1 VRCRACEVE
10 TTLEQF
16 PAHCGACGGFDV
28 EVTGGEELLVDSLE
42 IEEESHDAALTR
54 TGG

>member
-1 VRCRACEVE
+1 VRCGACAAE

-16 PAHCGACGGFDV
+16 PAHCSACGGFDV
-28 EVTGGEELLVDSLE
+28 KVTGGEELLADSLE
-42 IEEESHDAALTR
+42 IEDDVALTP